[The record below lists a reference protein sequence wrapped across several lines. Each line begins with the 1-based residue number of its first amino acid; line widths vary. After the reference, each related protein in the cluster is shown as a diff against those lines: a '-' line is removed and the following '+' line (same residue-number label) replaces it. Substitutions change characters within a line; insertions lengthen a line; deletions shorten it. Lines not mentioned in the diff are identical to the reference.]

1 VQHSVQVGHEN
12 IGWHS
17 HSVHISKFPHGQPK
31 VINRAKRFQ
40 VESRSSSSS
49 SMTKALLCDTCNQ
62 AIADIVGGNLS
73 TSRWRDFEPSPP
85 RVAFRLGDNFKLAR
99 NNLSKACALCS
110 EAYRWMSSSWFDNYT
125 LNHLNPL
132 DPYLISTLTPRRQP
146 ERSLK
151 YVGLQQQNQRVS
163 RRNLGEV

>member
-1 VQHSVQVGHEN
+1 MAFSLSPYFEISPRPAQ
-12 IGWHS
+12 S
-17 HSVHISKFPHGQPK
+17 HQPRQTLSGRK
-31 VINRAKRFQ
+31 SQ
-40 VESRSSSSS
+40 Q
-49 SMTKALLCDTCNQ
+49 L
-62 AIADIVGGNLS
+62 GGNLS